1 MRTTGKNWV
10 NAEWTRTIHGFATR
24 SQVKQDTSS
33 ALEASFLNPE
43 QKATIQSLP
52 NNTKFP
58 ICYER
63 KPRAVVGRF
72 APSSPLESIDD
83 GDACP
88 FTVHNID
95 DLFEDDK
102 VSQGGPGT
110 CEASPTITSHHQCPA
125 VPATI
130 LLLLTKWST
139 L

>member
-1 MRTTGKNWV
+1 MEQEKDTIDSANRLLSLVPSPTTHLVVCVNWLRV
-10 NAEWTRTIHGFATR
+10 L
-24 SQVKQDTSS
+24 V
-33 ALEASFLNPE
+33 
-43 QKATIQSLP
+43 P

-63 KPRAVVGRF
+63 KPRAVVVRF